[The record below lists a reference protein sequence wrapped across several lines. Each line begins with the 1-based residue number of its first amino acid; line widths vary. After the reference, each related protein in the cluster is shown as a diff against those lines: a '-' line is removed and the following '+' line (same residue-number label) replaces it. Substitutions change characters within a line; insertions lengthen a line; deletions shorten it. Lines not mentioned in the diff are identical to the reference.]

1 MRDSPFFLFINLCNF
16 LYIPIIVW
24 VFGFSFVIGLTKKLY
39 KILHTL
45 SLGFF
50 QNAGGTP
57 TSIFEEIYSYAQTL
71 ENAWLFPSRK
81 GDQPIS
87 KIQAYRQLQKAAN
100 FTSVESIGT
109 HTMRKTLGFC
119 FYKQTKD
126 MAMLQEILN
135 HSTPQITLKYI
146 RINKEEKDNV
156 LDNFHI

>member
-1 MRDSPFFLFINLCNF
+1 M
-16 LYIPIIVW
+16 
-24 VFGFSFVIGLTKKLY
+24 
-39 KILHTL
+39 HTL

-87 KIQAYRQLQKAAN
+87 KIQAYRQLQKSAN

-109 HTMRKTLGFC
+109 HTMRKTLSYWF
-119 FYKQTKD
+119 
-126 MAMLQEILN
+126 
-135 HSTPQITLKYI
+135 
-146 RINKEEKDNV
+146 
-156 LDNFHI
+156 